1 MSTKAFPSYWPPS
14 NEHEKTFRPYLLRS
28 IVKGSS
34 SVPSLL
40 TVSKRQ
46 NGVRLLLTTEWLEDL
61 VIFRWYLSPMNT
73 ENGFPKVLTKSERRS
88 NHRPN
93 QQRDSKAHKYFFY
106 SRTETCTLA
115 KVINFCISILRHWSP
130 RAIINPPEPTKS
142 NPRKFLMVIISEF
155 NRQRVKVI
163 LLCLDRLQHNTNFS
177 V

>member
-28 IVKGSS
+28 IVKGS
-34 SVPSLL
+34 VPSLL

-46 NGVRLLLTTEWLEDL
+46 NGVRLLLATEWLEDL

-73 ENGFPKVLTKSERRS
+73 ENGFPKVLTKSERRVPTIVPTNS
-88 NHRPN
+88 GIQS
-93 QQRDSKAHKYFFY
+93 QQVFFY

>member
-34 SVPSLL
+34 VPSLL

-61 VIFRWYLSPMNT
+61 VIFRLYLSPMNT

-93 QQRDSKAHKYFFY
+93 QQRDSKPTSIFLFKNRDVYFGKSDQF
-106 SRTETCTLA
+106 LH
-115 KVINFCISILRHWSP
+115 FHSP
-130 RAIINPPEPTKS
+130 FIDPPEPLLIPPEPTKS

-155 NRQRVKVI
+155 DRQRVKVI